1 VNSSL
6 QRDPGSFRDTS
17 GYVFSDGVR
26 VFRTLSRAA
35 QHEYDAALDCGLLDE
50 ATQQGLLIGSR
61 EVPVAD
67 LPMNVRGARG
77 EIATRM
83 LEHPRVPV
91 ISYPYEWTFSQLR
104 DAALRHLEL
113 QLLALRHDFEL
124 SDATAYNM
132 QFDAGD
138 ALHIDV
144 LSLRRY
150 RPGRPWEGYNQF
162 CRQFL
167 FPLLIE
173 SSLGIPFQRIYR
185 GNLAGINVLD
195 LKALVPSWKRFT
207 SLNMLLHVQ
216 LQSSAVRSASSNNL
230 SDGAV
235 KIPEIPKNRY
245 VAILEGL
252 RDWILDLKSG
262 RTKKTYWADYASVNT
277 YSDQE
282 KQEKQGFVRKTM
294 CEWGSRSVLDL
305 GGNSGDYSEA
315 ALAGGASRAY
325 CIDGDVDALEIAY
338 ARRKAGAMGL
348 LPLVIDWSDP
358 SPGQGWAG
366 KERQPL
372 ATRLQVDTVL
382 ALAVIHHI
390 VIGGNVPMREF
401 IDQLFAF
408 GKTVIVEFVPKSDPM
423 VQGLLRGRSDIFE
436 DYTEDHLA
444 CLLKSRAEIQQI
456 HRLRQGGR
464 VLFACRSNEAAA

>member
-1 VNSSL
+1 L
-6 QRDPGSFRDTS
+6 QS
-17 GYVFSDGVR
+17 
-26 VFRTLSRAA
+26 AA
-35 QHEYDAALDCGLLDE
+35 
-50 ATQQGLLIGSR
+50 
-61 EVPVAD
+61 
-67 LPMNVRGARG
+67 VRG
-77 EIATRM
+77 T
-83 LEHPRVPV
+83 
-91 ISYPYEWTFSQLR
+91 
-104 DAALRHLEL
+104 
-113 QLLALRHDFEL
+113 
-124 SDATAYNM
+124 
-132 QFDAGD
+132 
-138 ALHIDV
+138 
-144 LSLRRY
+144 
-150 RPGRPWEGYNQF
+150 
-162 CRQFL
+162 
-167 FPLLIE
+167 
-173 SSLGIPFQRIYR
+173 
-185 GNLAGINVLD
+185 
-195 LKALVPSWKRFT
+195 
-207 SLNMLLHVQ
+207 
-216 LQSSAVRSASSNNL
+216 SSNNL
-230 SDGAV
+230 SDRAV
-235 KIPEIPKNRY
+235 RIPEIPKDRY

-252 RDWILDLKSG
+252 RDWILGLKSG

-282 KQEKQGFVRKTM
+282 KHQKQAFVRKTM

-305 GGNSGDYSEA
+305 GGNSGDYSQA

-325 CIDGDVDALEIAY
+325 CVDGDVDALEVAY
-338 ARRKAGAMGL
+338 ARRKAGASGL

-401 IDQLFAF
+401 VDQLFAF
-408 GKTVIVEFVPKSDPM
+408 GKTIIVEFVPKSDPM

>member
-1 VNSSL
+1 MNSL
-6 QRDPGSFRDTS
+6 QRDPGSFRDPS

-26 VFRTLSRAA
+26 VFRSLSPAA
-35 QHEYDAALDCGLLDE
+35 QQEYDAALACGLLDA
-50 ATQQGLLIGSR
+50 ATERGLLIGSR
-61 EVPVAD
+61 EVA
-67 LPMNVRGARG
+67 LAGFPMNVRGARG
-77 EIATRM
+77 ETPTRL

-91 ISYPYEWTFSQLR
+91 ISYPYEWTFSQLK

-113 QLLALRHDFEL
+113 QLLALQQDFEL

-138 ALHIDV
+138 AVHIDV

-185 GNLAGINVLD
+185 GNLAGVNISD

-207 SLNMLLHVQ
+207 SLNMILHVQ
-216 LQSSAVRSASSNNL
+216 LQSAALRSASSNNL
-230 SDGAV
+230 SNVSV

-245 VAILEGL
+245 VAMLEGL
-252 RDWILDLKSG
+252 RDWIEGLKSG
-262 RTKKTYWADYASVNT
+262 RSQKTYWADYAAVNS

-282 KQEKQGFVRKTM
+282 KQEKQAFVRTAT
-294 CEWGSRSVLDL
+294 CEWGSHSVLDL
-305 GGNSGDYSEA
+305 GGNSGDYSQA

-325 CIDGDVDALEIAY
+325 CVDGDVDALEIAY
-338 ARRKAGAMGL
+338 AHRKAGATGL

-372 ATRLQVDTVL
+372 ETRLQVDTVL

-390 VIGGNVPMREF
+390 VIGGNVPLQQF
-401 IDQLFAF
+401 VDQLFVF

-436 DYTEDHLA
+436 DYTEDDFVHL
-444 CLLKSRAEIQQI
+444 LRTRSEIQHV
-456 HRLRQGGR
+456 HRLRTEGR
-464 VLFACRSNEAAA
+464 VLFACRSNEATA